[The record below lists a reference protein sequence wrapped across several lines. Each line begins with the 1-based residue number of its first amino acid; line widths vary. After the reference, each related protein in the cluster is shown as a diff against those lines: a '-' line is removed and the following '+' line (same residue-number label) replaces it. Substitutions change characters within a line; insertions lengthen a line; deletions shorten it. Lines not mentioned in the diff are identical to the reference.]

1 MIPVGIHYKVTW
13 HYKCTTEVASAN
25 LNTYIQVPE
34 ETPDGTS
41 YELVRKAVEEDIERF
56 YPQKNYN
63 VEASLKVLTINGRII
78 NSHREIIQI
87 GDLTEI
93 RAQRKWEEII

>member
-13 HYKCTTEVASAN
+13 HYKGTTEVASAN
-25 LNTYIQVPE
+25 LNTYIQVPDG
-34 ETPDGTS
+34 TPDGTS
-41 YELVRKAVEEDIERF
+41 YELVRKAVEEDIEKF
-56 YPQKNYN
+56 YPQEKYN

-78 NSHREIIQI
+78 NSYRGIIQI

-93 RAQRKWEEII
+93 KARREQRRE